1 MSTISRISPIA
12 ANDVSGQLKNTD
24 DFDLALMAL
33 MVHAVKD
40 ELACLRNLHDDFLAV
55 IKREEKNRRYYL
67 KTKESRKRKRNENS
81 NAELNPDGNN
91 LFVIFV
97 LFYLLYL
104 VPLSLYAFKPNAQ
117 PFPHVLLYCTCVF
130 CPVRS
135 VCCH

>member
-1 MSTISRISPIA
+1 MTKPSKNKNHGAPHSTSLLTTKQLQHTELLEMSTISRILPIA

-81 NAELNPDGNN
+81 NAELNPD
-91 LFVIFV
+91 
-97 LFYLLYL
+97 
-104 VPLSLYAFKPNAQ
+104 
-117 PFPHVLLYCTCVF
+117 
-130 CPVRS
+130 
-135 VCCH
+135 